1 MATASR
7 IIDQR
12 FPALRSAD
20 YRLLFVNG
28 FFSTGA
34 RWTQVLGWSWLIHE
48 LTGSTTAVGVV
59 TFASFVPFIFIGP
72 VAGALADRIDRRGLL
87 IWATLV
93 GVAAAAALAAV
104 TLSGV
109 VQAWHVIVLALV
121 SGCAQA
127 SSVPARQALIANTVP
142 QEHLLNAVA
151 LSGVTQQGSRIVGPL
166 FGAALLATLGAGAVF
181 MLATVLLGVGWLL
194 LLRIRVA
201 PAPGAAIERGG
212 ATLRHAVGSV
222 GGDLR
227 DAARYVVRDRRV
239 GTVIV
244 IVGFHCGL
252 TMAFD
257 SMMPALATHV
267 GGGSV
272 TFGAI
277 IVGLGAGAIVGTLA
291 ISLLRSPAAEARAMI
306 LSSLGSGLAI
316 ASLGLAQGLVTV
328 VAAAVFAGM
337 SQGAYMALAA
347 ALLQRVVPDAYRGR
361 VMALYILVAAGS
373 MAFVNLG
380 FGRAADSIDVR
391 LLLVIPGIAWIEV
404 FLIATATLPQMRSLV
419 MRGQFLPVAER
430 EPAPVAAAGG
440 S

>member
-1 MATASR
+1 MTAASS
-7 IIDQR
+7 IIDER
-12 FPALRSAD
+12 FPALRSAS

-72 VAGALADRIDRRGLL
+72 VAGALADRIDRRSLL

-104 TLSGV
+104 TLTGV
-109 VQAWHVIVLALV
+109 VEAWHVILLALL

-142 QEHLLNAVA
+142 KEHLLNAVA

-166 FGAALLATLGAGAVF
+166 FGAVLLATLGAGAVF
-181 MLATVLLGVGWLL
+181 VLATALLGVGFLL

-201 PAPGAAIERGG
+201 PAPGRAIERGG
-212 ATLRHAVGSV
+212 ATLLHAVGSV

-227 DAARYVVRDRRV
+227 DAARYVARDRRV
-239 GTVIV
+239 GTLIAV
-244 IVGFHCGL
+244 VGFHCGL

-257 SMMPALATHV
+257 SMMPSLATRI
-267 GGGSV
+267 GGGSG
-272 TFGAI
+272 TFSAI
-277 IVGLGAGAIVGTLA
+277 IVGLGAGAIVGTVA

-316 ASLGLAQGLVTV
+316 ASLGLAQSAAMV

-337 SQGAYMALAA
+337 AQGAWMALSA
-347 ALLQRVVPDAYRGR
+347 ALLQRVVPDEYRGR
-361 VMALYILVAAGS
+361 VMALYVLVAAGF

-380 FGRAADSIDVR
+380 FGRAADSIDLR
-391 LLLVIPGIAWIEV
+391 LLLVVPGIVWIAV
-404 FLIATATLPQMRSLV
+404 FLIATVTLPQMRSLV
-419 MRGQFLPVAER
+419 LHGQFLPEP
-430 EPAPVAAAGG
+430 EPAVEPAAAAGG

>member
-1 MATASR
+1 MTAASS
-7 IIDQR
+7 IIDER
-12 FPALRSAD
+12 FPALRSAS

-72 VAGALADRIDRRGLL
+72 VAGALADRIDRRSLL

-104 TLSGV
+104 TLTGV
-109 VQAWHVIVLALV
+109 VEAWHVILLALL

-142 QEHLLNAVA
+142 REHLLNAVA

-181 MLATVLLGVGWLL
+181 VLATALLGVGFLL

-201 PAPGAAIERGG
+201 PAPGRAIERGG
-212 ATLRHAVGSV
+212 ATLLHAVGSV

-227 DAARYVVRDRRV
+227 DAARYVARDRRV
-239 GTVIV
+239 GTLIA

-257 SMMPALATHV
+257 AMMPSLATHV
-267 GGGSV
+267 GGGSG
-272 TFGAI
+272 TFSAI
-277 IVGLGAGAIVGTLA
+277 IVGLGAGAIVGTVA

-316 ASLGLAQGLVTV
+316 ASLGLAQSAAMV

-337 SQGAYMALAA
+337 AQGAWMALSA
-347 ALLQRVVPDAYRGR
+347 ALLQRVVPDEYRGR
-361 VMALYILVAAGS
+361 VMALYVLVAAGF

-380 FGRAADSIDVR
+380 FGRAADSIDLR
-391 LLLVIPGIAWIEV
+391 LLLVVPGVAWIAV
-404 FLIATATLPQMRSLV
+404 FLIATVTLPQMRSLV
-419 MRGQFLPVAER
+419 LHGQFLPQP
-430 EPAPVAAAGG
+430 EPAVEPAAAAGG